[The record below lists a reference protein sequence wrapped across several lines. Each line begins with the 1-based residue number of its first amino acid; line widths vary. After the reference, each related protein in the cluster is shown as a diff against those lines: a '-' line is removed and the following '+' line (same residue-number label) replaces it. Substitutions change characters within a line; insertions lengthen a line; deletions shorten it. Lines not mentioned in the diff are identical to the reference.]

1 MTPLLRVRPGYVVT
15 PITIYINAAIYVL
28 FVLLTQQ
35 IMWFPADV
43 LAAYGANFGP
53 WTAAGEWWRLL
64 SSVFLHGGLLHL
76 VFNCIILANIGT
88 FLEPLLGRWVY
99 ALLYMVT
106 GIMASTTSLIFNFGA
121 VSVGASGAIFGLY
134 GFFMAL
140 LLSNIFKPEFRNQFL
155 KGTLVF
161 VGINLALGFT
171 VPMIDNAAHIGGLA
185 SGFVLGLIGLPFIKQ
200 RMTSRL

>member
-1 MTPLLRVRPGYVVT
+1 
-15 PITIYINAAIYVL
+15 
-28 FVLLTQQ
+28 
-35 IMWFPADV
+35 
-43 LAAYGANFGP
+43 ANFGP
-53 WTAAGEWWRLL
+53 WTADGQWWRLL

-88 FLEPLLGRWVY
+88 FLEPLLGRWLY
-99 ALLYMVT
+99 TLLYMVT
-106 GIMASTTSLIFNFGA
+106 GIVASLTSLMFNFGV

-140 LLSNIFKPEFRNQFL
+140 LLSNLFKREFRNQFL

-161 VGINLALGFT
+161 IGINLALGFT
-171 VPMIDNAAHIGGLA
+171 VGMIDNAAHIGGLI

-200 RMTSRL
+200 RAERQALRR